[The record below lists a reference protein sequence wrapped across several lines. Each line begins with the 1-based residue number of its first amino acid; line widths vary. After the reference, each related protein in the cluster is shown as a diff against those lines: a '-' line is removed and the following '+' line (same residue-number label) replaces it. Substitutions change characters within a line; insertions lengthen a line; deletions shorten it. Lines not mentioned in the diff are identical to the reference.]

1 MYYDERL
8 PVVYLIT
15 SNKYFK
21 NLHCVLIFNLSVST
35 YPSCSNS
42 PPLPNSTN
50 QEISMFYR
58 DCLFVKV
65 IFYHG
70 CFAHSEEQ
78 TIVTVPV
85 VCVLVLACTPRKSKL
100 FLLCLRARARN
111 YFSIF
116 NIFRPRVQ
124 SGAMENFL

>member
-1 MYYDERL
+1 MYYDGRL
-8 PVVYLIT
+8 SVVYLIT

-58 DCLFVKV
+58 DCLFVMA
-65 IFYHG
+65 IFYYG
-70 CFAHSEEQ
+70 CFAQSGGANDFNRSSCLRVSSRVHATQVE
-78 TIVTVPV
+78 TVST
-85 VCVLVLACTPRKSKL
+85 LFACTSDES
-100 FLLCLRARARN
+100 F
-111 YFSIF
+111 FDF
-116 NIFRPRVQ
+116 
-124 SGAMENFL
+124 